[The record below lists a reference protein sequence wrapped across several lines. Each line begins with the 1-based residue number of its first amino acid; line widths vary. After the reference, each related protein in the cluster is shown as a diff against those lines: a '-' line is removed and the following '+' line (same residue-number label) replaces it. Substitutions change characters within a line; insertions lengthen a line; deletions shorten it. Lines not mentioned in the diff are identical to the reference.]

1 MFWISFDP
9 RALRRPQKILHRL
22 DAVLASS
29 RPRLKPV
36 PAVRVPDSR
45 HKIYP
50 TKVIAEDHELEGR
63 GGPGRFFL

>member
-1 MFWISFDP
+1 MNIAPTFKRSST
-9 RALRRPQKILHRL
+9 
-22 DAVLASS
+22 VLMPFSPAS

-50 TKVIAEDHELEGR
+50 TKVIAQDHELEGR